1 MKKIMFIFGI
11 FAMLTLVGAAI
22 RNNAYAFSDSERL
35 EHKAEVNKVRA
46 EQLRRQAEI
55 DRANAERLANK
66 ARMEHAAAERL
77 EHRAHRQRNIADRVE
92 QGRGH
97 WHDYDHR
104 DERYSRRDY

>member
-1 MKKIMFIFGI
+1 MKKIRFIFGI
-11 FAMLTLVGAAI
+11 FVILTLFSAA
-22 RNNAYAFSDSERL
+22 NTDAVYAFSDSERL

-77 EHRAHRQRNIADRVE
+77 EHRARKQERIADRVE
-92 QGRGH
+92 HGRGH
-97 WHDYDHR
+97 WHEHDHR
-104 DERYSRRDY
+104 DERYFRRDY